1 MFFSKS
7 NKNAGGGL
15 VLELFINKWRTKNES
30 KALTFNS
37 NVDKKPQSRW
47 VLFTN
52 LLKPF
57 WLR

>member
-15 VLELFINKWRTKNES
+15 ILELFINKWRTKNERKAHLINKNANRKSGS
-30 KALTFNS
+30 K
-37 NVDKKPQSRW
+37 W